1 MYDVS
6 ATGLSLVIQASTTF
20 PSGITITQFA
30 DDADP
35 LDLPAVDIAQ
45 TGMDINGNLNYWS
58 TPTPQTITINVLAG
72 SEEDE
77 NLAILLEANIAKRG
91 RRHAG
96 DIITLVAS
104 YGDGSTTTARNG
116 KITNGSRGNS
126 AASAGRLKSKQYTFV
141 FQDFD
146 RTRAR

>member
-20 PSGITITQFA
+20 PAGITITQFA

>member
-1 MYDVS
+1 MYDIS

-20 PSGITITQFA
+20 PAGIQITQFA

-45 TGMDINGNLNYWS
+45 TGMDINGNLTYWS
-58 TPTPQTITINVLAG
+58 TPTPQTVTINVLAG

-77 NLAILLEANIAKRG
+77 NLAILLEANTAKKG

>member
-1 MYDVS
+1 MNDVS
-6 ATGLSLVIQASTTF
+6 ATGFSLVIKATKTF
-20 PSGITITQFA
+20 PAGILVTTFA

-35 LDLPAVDIAQ
+35 FDLPAVDIAQ
-45 TGMDINGNLNYWS
+45 VGSDINGNMVSWS
-58 TPTPQTITINVLAG
+58 TPTPQSLTINVLPG

-77 NLAILLEANIAKRG
+77 NLSILLEANTAKRG

-96 DIITLVAS
+96 DIITIVSS
-104 YGDGSTTTARNG
+104 YGDGSTMTARNG

-126 AASAGRLKSKQYTFV
+126 VASAGRLKSKQYTFT

-146 RTRAR
+146 RTRAK

>member
-1 MYDVS
+1 MNDVS
-6 ATGLSLVIQASTTF
+6 ATGLSLVIQATKTF
-20 PSGITITQFA
+20 PSGIQITQFA

-45 TGMDINGNLNYWS
+45 TGMDINGNLTVWS
-58 TPTPQTITINVLAG
+58 TPTPQTVTMNVLAG

-77 NLAILLEANIAKRG
+77 NLSILLEANTAKRG

-96 DIITLVAS
+96 DVITLVAS